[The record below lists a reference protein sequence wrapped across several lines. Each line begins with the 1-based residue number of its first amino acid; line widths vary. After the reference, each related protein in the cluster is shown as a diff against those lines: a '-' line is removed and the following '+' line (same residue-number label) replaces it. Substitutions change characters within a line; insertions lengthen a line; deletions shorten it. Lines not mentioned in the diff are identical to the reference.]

1 MQKNQF
7 FSKTYPS
14 NLLKS
19 HKKYPFGSITMSEK
33 DGSAHPPKI
42 FQYGD
47 IEIFSLW
54 RSLTGRN
61 WHACQITPW
70 KGQSDPKTLRL
81 GIIHDNMSCWPTLG
95 PFRHPRGP
103 QKGPFGPKQSLTG
116 RTASERPK
124 GARIGPNC
132 CQLVWL
138 GWNHGYH
145 TLWPDIGPLL
155 GPQKAPF
162 WPLKDPNRAK
172 IKNCHKPIV
181 WLYKPC
187 TRRALSQWK
196 KHFPNQVY

>member
-42 FQYGD
+42 FQYSD

-103 QKGPFGPKQSLTG
+103 QKGPFGLKQTLTG
-116 RTASERPK
+116 RKPSERPMTPHECPK
-124 GARIGPNC
+124 MHKTLCLVGLNCYGTFSHTSRYSGDSMGA
-132 CQLVWL
+132 
-138 GWNHGYH
+138 
-145 TLWPDIGPLL
+145 
-155 GPQKAPF
+155 
-162 WPLKDPNRAK
+162 
-172 IKNCHKPIV
+172 
-181 WLYKPC
+181 
-187 TRRALSQWK
+187 
-196 KHFPNQVY
+196 